1 MVTITAYFFIALY
14 FYYSYY
20 ATQSR
25 DYPVN
30 HKAEKT
36 ISFNIMQLREEI
48 GLPMKINKYI
58 IIILTLILCVNSNA
72 QTLSQPTLEIE
83 AGKFPVVPRS
93 FIVHNAYPNPF
104 NPATLIS
111 FDIPKAGK
119 VNVAIYNL
127 LGEKIVPLVD
137 QEMTPGWK
145 RIPWHAGSLP
155 SGIYFY
161 RVSYDRHRITN
172 KLMFIK

>member
-1 MVTITAYFFIALY
+1 MKS
-14 FYYSYY
+14 FY
-20 ATQSR
+20 
-25 DYPVN
+25 
-30 HKAEKT
+30 
-36 ISFNIMQLREEI
+36 IM
-48 GLPMKINKYI
+48 
-58 IIILTLILCVNSNA
+58 ILIPILCLSSNA

-83 AGKFPVVPRS
+83 VGKFPVVPRS
-93 FIVHNAYPNPF
+93 FTVHHAYPNPF

-127 LGEKIVPLVD
+127 LGEKIVTLVD

>member
-1 MVTITAYFFIALY
+1 M
-14 FYYSYY
+14 
-20 ATQSR
+20 
-25 DYPVN
+25 
-30 HKAEKT
+30 
-36 ISFNIMQLREEI
+36 
-48 GLPMKINKYI
+48 
-58 IIILTLILCVNSNA
+58 ILIPILCLSSNA

-83 AGKFPVVPRS
+83 VEKFPVVPRS
-93 FIVHNAYPNPF
+93 FIVHHAYPNPF

-127 LGEKIVPLVD
+127 LGEKIATLVD

-145 RIPWHAGSLP
+145 RIPWHAGVLP

-161 RVSYDRHRITN
+161 RVSYDRHTVTN

>member
-1 MVTITAYFFIALY
+1 MQRKVEIILLFKKL
-14 FYYSYY
+14 
-20 ATQSR
+20 
-25 DYPVN
+25 
-30 HKAEKT
+30 KT
-36 ISFNIMQLREEI
+36 ISLKLMSLRGEM
-48 GLPMKINKYI
+48 GFLMKRNNFIVI
-58 IIILTLILCVNSNA
+58 TWILILCISSNA

-83 AGKFPVVPRS
+83 VGKFPVVPRS
-93 FIVHNAYPNPF
+93 FTVHHAYPNPF

-127 LGEKIVPLVD
+127 LGEKIVTLVD